1 MDEIEV
7 SVDKALDGVTVALL
21 RFAKGAFPYT
31 AKAVEDATIHARD
44 TWRTVANQTLRTS
57 TGTYIRYI
65 VDGKVYPYEND
76 PLRGAVVTRD
86 PKAAFV
92 EHGYGPFDM
101 KPGLL
106 RSDKAKVSK
115 EGHRYMT
122 VPLRHGTP
130 RTGATEAGRGEERAT
145 LASVMPTGVAKM
157 AEKLVRS
164 HMKGGPGQ
172 KRLPDMGWFWQTKLT
187 PRLLGL
193 PAYTWKHGK
202 FAGLVKTGVSGHTQ
216 YMTFRTVSAKKSD
229 PGSWI
234 HPGHGPMRLC
244 EQARNQ
250 CDPDVREIL
259 KRGFEKDMEEIRRQ
273 MIEAGVG

>member
-86 PKAAFV
+86 PKAGFL
-92 EHGYGPFDM
+92 EHGYGAFDI
-101 KPGLL
+101 KPGVL
-106 RSDKAKVSK
+106 SSPKAKTTK
-115 EGHRYMT
+115 DGRQYMRI
-122 VPLRHGTP
+122 PLKHGTARMQP
-130 RTGATEAGRGEERAT
+130 SEAGTGEMRAT
-145 LASVMPTGVAKM
+145 FASVMPKEVTKM

-164 HMKGGPGQ
+164 HMKGPGLR
-172 KRLPDMGWFWQTKLT
+172 RLPDMSWFLQTKLA
-187 PRLLGL
+187 PRTLGL
-193 PAYTWKHGK
+193 PAYTWKYGK
-202 FAGLVKTGVSGHTQ
+202 FAGLIREGSGRQTR
-216 YMTFRTVSAKKSD
+216 YKTFRTISQGKSA

-234 HPGHGPMRLC
+234 HPGLRPLQICDRAKKECEPMI
-244 EQARNQ
+244 
-250 CDPDVREIL
+250 REML
-259 KRGFEKDMEEIRRQ
+259 KRGFEKDVEEIRRQ